1 MIEVSGLSVER
12 GGTTI
17 LDGYGFTIARG
28 SVAAILGA
36 NGVGKTSLINTIAGL
51 LPAARGTVRCSA
63 RIGYV
68 PQLFDVAFDYS
79 VTDIV
84 LMGRARKIGLF
95 GSPRA
100 ADYAA
105 VHRQLQALGIEH
117 LAERSFNAL
126 SGGQRQLVVIAQA
139 LVSDCEI
146 LILDEPCSALDY
158 RNQALVVGVLDRLRR
173 EHGMTVLFTTHAP
186 QHALEIATDVLLMYG
201 RNDFFYGS
209 TEEAL
214 SEAAL
219 ARLYGVAVRKAH
231 FAHSDGF
238 TYAPVFGGPA
248 A

>member
-1 MIEVSGLSVER
+1 MIEVTGLSVER

-126 SGGQRQLVVIAQA
+126 SGG
-139 LVSDCEI
+139 
-146 LILDEPCSALDY
+146 SASLWSS
-158 RNQALVVGVLDRLRR
+158 RR
-173 EHGMTVLFTTHAP
+173 RSSPTARSSFSTNPARRSTT
-186 QHALEIATDVLLMYG
+186 ATRRSSSAFWTG
-201 RNDFFYGS
+201 C
-209 TEEAL
+209 
-214 SEAAL
+214 AANT
-219 ARLYGVAVRKAH
+219 A
-231 FAHSDGF
+231 
-238 TYAPVFGGPA
+238 
-248 A
+248 